1 MEWLHLL
8 NRLEQL
14 HHIDQKSIS
23 TPHVELL
30 KLRAT
35 PTVVWWGVIYPQGTR
50 PMRLVPSPSER
61 SQVPHHKP
69 ILGANQGVGIVT
81 RSYCYQMGHL
91 FNHCPFVDDKTR

>member
-1 MEWLHLL
+1 
-8 NRLEQL
+8 
-14 HHIDQKSIS
+14 
-23 TPHVELL
+23 
-30 KLRAT
+30 
-35 PTVVWWGVIYPQGTR
+35 
-50 PMRLVPSPSER
+50 MRLVPSPSER